1 MTTLSTPSTTRPL
14 SHYTATTAI
23 LSAALFR
30 ARDALT
36 DDDTKLRLGFIYAN
50 YKPGAFMWEIV
61 VIGRLVLFAFIS
73 VVYKRNVRLQAIL
86 GLAILFASVL
96 AHEVVRPFASKELQ
110 EIEGEHV

>member
-1 MTTLSTPSTTRPL
+1 MPRPL
-14 SHYTATTAI
+14 YYHTATTAI

-30 ARDALT
+30 AKDTLK
-36 DDDTKLRLGFIYAN
+36 DHDTKLSLGFIYAN
-50 YKPGAFMWEIV
+50 YRPRAFMWEIV
-61 VIGRLVLFAFIS
+61 VIARLVLFAFIS

-96 AHEVVRPFASKELQ
+96 AHEAVRPFSSKDLQ

>member
-1 MTTLSTPSTTRPL
+1 M
-14 SHYTATTAI
+14 ATTAI

-30 ARDALT
+30 ARETLT
-36 DDDTKLRLGFIYAN
+36 DDDTKLSLGFIYAN

-73 VVYKRNVRLQAIL
+73 VVYKRNVRLQASL

-96 AHEVVRPFASKELQ
+96 AHEAVQPFASVELQ

>member
-1 MTTLSTPSTTRPL
+1 MTPLSTPSTARPL
-14 SHYTATTAI
+14 SNYTATTAI

-30 ARDALT
+30 ARETLT
-36 DDDTKLRLGFIYAN
+36 DDDTKLSLGFIYAN

-96 AHEVVRPFASKELQ
+96 AHEAVQPFASVELQ

>member
-1 MTTLSTPSTTRPL
+1 MTTRWLYYYPV
-14 SHYTATTAI
+14 TTAI

-36 DDDTKLRLGFIYAN
+36 ADDTKLSLGFVYAN
-50 YKPGAFMWEIV
+50 YKPRAFMWEIV
-61 VIGRLVLFAFIS
+61 VIARLVLFAFIS

-110 EIEGEHV
+110 EIEGEHNSLWQL